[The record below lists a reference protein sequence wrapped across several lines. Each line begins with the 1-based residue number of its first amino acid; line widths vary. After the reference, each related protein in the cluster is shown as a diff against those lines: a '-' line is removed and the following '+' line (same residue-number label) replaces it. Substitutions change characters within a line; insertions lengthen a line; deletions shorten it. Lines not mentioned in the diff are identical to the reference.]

1 MSLGTELSRPPY
13 FPTVLLVDD
22 DKACTD
28 VWREKFQEDTSVG
41 VVVANSLDE
50 GRRLLEDQSIPIDG
64 VVSDFR
70 FEVGRGDPTGELLN
84 GLDLL
89 GFASRVRPRARR
101 YVLSFYAER
110 ESFLREIKEK
120 ELQVARVF
128 RKLYY
133 FPEGELL
140 PWHEVEN
147 DLLVERLPK
156 DIDTKSATYFQNLK
170 LPMRTYLQDLPGG
183 DLIVTK
189 PIEILC
195 VKEDDGQ
202 VRASALSLGLISDGF
217 GESVGEAIDHLGGLI
232 GEQFR
237 WFSEIDADKFI
248 DYAAR
253 VRERLLDHIA
263 HRDAT

>member
-1 MSLGTELSRPPY
+1 MTLGAELSRPPY

-50 GRRLLEDQSIPIDG
+50 GRRLLEDPSIPIDG

-70 FEVGRGDPTGELLN
+70 FEMGRGDPSGELLN

-89 GFASRVRPRARR
+89 VLASRVRPRARR

-110 ESFLREIKEK
+110 ESFLGEIRER
-120 ELQVARVF
+120 ELEIARVF

-140 PWHEVEN
+140 PWHDVEN
-147 DLLVERLPK
+147 DLLVGRLPP
-156 DIDTKSATYFQNLK
+156 DIDAKSAAHFQNLK
-170 LPMRTYLQDLPGG
+170 LPMRTYLQELPGG
-183 DLIVTK
+183 DLLVTK
-189 PIEILC
+189 PIEVIC
-195 VKEDDGQ
+195 IKEDDGQ
-202 VRASALSLGLISDGF
+202 IRASALSLGLIADGF
-217 GESVGEAIDHLGGLI
+217 GESVGEAIGNLGELI

-237 WFSEIDADKFI
+237 WFSEMAADQFV

-253 VRERLLDHIA
+253 VRERLLDHVA